1 MERPFQMD
9 DCPEQQTPH
18 LSFCLPVERRSLL
31 LLAHSNNSSENMTL
45 PIDSFRLVYKVIG
58 RATSHDAQLFL
69 NSPSSR
75 CLGRQQRLM
84 GQRIIHGFIP
94 LARSLKMAV
103 TKESCAEKTN
113 RPDPLSTEFFL
124 AEDGGQIATPY
135 RNLFLNIKI
144 KL

>member
-1 MERPFQMD
+1 
-9 DCPEQQTPH
+9 
-18 LSFCLPVERRSLL
+18 
-31 LLAHSNNSSENMTL
+31 MTL

-58 RATSHDAQLFL
+58 RATRHDAQLFL

-103 TKESCAEKTN
+103 TKEKEELRRENESTG
-113 RPDPLSTEFFL
+113 PLSTEFFL
-124 AEDGGQIATPY
+124 AEDGGQIATPC